1 MDLVKI
7 GFLIKA
13 DGLVKANKEIDA
25 LLAKAD
31 KLNNLGGAGG
41 GTGSGSGG
49 KPRNQN
55 KPAKEI
61 DKTTKALEKQKI
73 IGDYVS
79 QGLDKSTATTLA
91 NFKQLGAST
100 KDLNKMFAQ
109 LGNIK
114 SLEQANKAVK
124 DLAKAQKQAQK
135 DIEKQ
140 EKALESARQKRL
152 SAEQKE
158 YQKTQEQAKKSI
170 KQQEQQLEA
179 SRQKK
184 LSAEQKAYQKTQEEA
199 KKLQQK
205 QQLN

>member
-49 KPRNQN
+49 KQRNQN
-55 KPAKEI
+55 NPAKEI

-100 KDLNKMFAQ
+100 KDLNKMFA
-109 LGNIK
+109 
-114 SLEQANKAVK
+114 
-124 DLAKAQKQAQK
+124 
-135 DIEKQ
+135 
-140 EKALESARQKRL
+140 
-152 SAEQKE
+152 
-158 YQKTQEQAKKSI
+158 
-170 KQQEQQLEA
+170 
-179 SRQKK
+179 
-184 LSAEQKAYQKTQEEA
+184 
-199 KKLQQK
+199 
-205 QQLN
+205 